1 MKHLAKI
8 QTEFLKIAADDM
20 SGTVHNEHEQRL
32 ELAELPTE
40 CNDVEPTIIKQGKL
54 KEIKNGND
62 VISYVRVRMKKEAD
76 KEPVYSLGVK
86 QFPLHQ
92 EAETEISKEMFDSF
106 YPDNVDKP
114 QEKLR
119 YSLSSGWDVDDIKQD
134 NKIIAECEHAK
145 SEKVTIPKHWN
156 VKKIFKFANLMNDME
171 VSEAKPLKT
180 SVFLGGDTTDDDNQ
194 WRQTVKKMFRDIIFL
209 DPFDDDWK
217 AKNNIYDECAAMV
230 KADKIVFY
238 RGGELTQKEKDF
250 LSSIDKQFVVFNDL
264 QSVIQYL
271 EKL

>member
-20 SGTVHNEHEQRL
+20 SGTVHEEREQRL
-32 ELAELPTE
+32 ELSELPTE
-40 CNDVEPTIIKQGKL
+40 CNDVKPTIIRQGKL
-54 KEIKNGND
+54 KEIKDGND
-62 VISYVRVRMKKEAD
+62 VISYVRIRMKKEHD

-119 YSLSSGWDVDDIKQD
+119 YSLSNGWDVDDIKKD
-134 NKIIAECEHAK
+134 GKIIAECEHAK

-156 VKKIFKFANLMNDME
+156 VKKVFKFANLMSDME
-171 VSEAKPLKT
+171 VSETKPLKT
-180 SVFLGGDTTDDDNQ
+180 SVFLGGSCEDNK
-194 WRQTVKKMFRDIIFL
+194 WRKDVKRMFRDLVFL
-209 DPFDDDWK
+209 DPYDDDWDPK
-217 AKNNIYDECAAMV
+217 ENIYEECAAMI
-230 KADKIVFY
+230 KADKVVFY
-238 RGGELTQKEKDF
+238 DGGDLTQKEKEF
-250 LSSIDKQFVVFNDL
+250 LTAAGKQFVEFKDL
-264 QSVIQYL
+264 PSLIEYL